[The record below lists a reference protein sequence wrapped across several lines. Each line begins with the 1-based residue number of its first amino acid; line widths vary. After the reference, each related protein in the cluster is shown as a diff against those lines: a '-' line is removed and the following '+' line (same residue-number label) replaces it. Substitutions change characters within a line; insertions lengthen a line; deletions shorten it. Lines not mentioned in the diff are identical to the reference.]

1 MITVSKCN
9 YEQPIGYVSSGD
21 SLTEQV
27 GYRTIKQQI
36 EAFAVANDNLL
47 RYRYNQRGDADIHD
61 IDVSSF
67 EDITEVVEAQR
78 FLKDKLARKSE
89 ENIKMNNEDNV
100 SDEPAQAQS

>member
-9 YEQPIGYVSSGD
+9 YEQPFGYLSIGD

-61 IDVSSF
+61 VDVSSF
-67 EDITEVVEAQR
+67 EDITEVFEAQR
-78 FLKDKLARKSE
+78 ILKDKLARKAE
-89 ENIKMNNEDNV
+89 ENEKMKKDDSV
-100 SDEPAQAQS
+100 SAQPAQAES

>member
-9 YEQPIGYVSSGD
+9 YEQPVGYLSVGD

-47 RYRYNQRGDADIHD
+47 RYRYNQCGDADIHD
-61 IDVSSF
+61 VDVSSF

-78 FLKDKLARKSE
+78 ILKHKLARKGE
-89 ENIKMNNEDNV
+89 EYEKMKNDDTV
-100 SDEPAQAQS
+100 SAQPEKAES